1 MTVKL
6 RVDWSRMVYLP
17 TGRFGF
23 DSDPGLHDLK
33 LLSCTWAFPLCILV
47 LYGELINMPSLSNKP
62 PVSIKPC
69 QQIFPN
75 WSMSKVSPSN
85 SHGLTVKLT
94 VWAVNSRCHDLASK
108 SDSETETFKI
118 AGQVSRHDPLHW
130 NDDLWFLLITK
141 FVNKFLFSSVNYRKL
156 RSEQSR
162 QLDWTKFLFSDFSSS
177 F

>member
-1 MTVKL
+1 MFMWWEG
-6 RVDWSRMVYLP
+6 RVEHP
-17 TGRFGF
+17 
-23 DSDPGLHDLK
+23 
-33 LLSCTWAFPLCILV
+33 
-47 LYGELINMPSLSNKP
+47 NMPWWAISLYFFNKSLSNLA
-62 PVSIKPC
+62 VLLISRRSFQWC

-75 WSMSKVSPSN
+75 WSMSKVSPFN

-108 SDSETETFKI
+108 SDSETENLKI

-156 RSEQSR
+156 KCEQSR